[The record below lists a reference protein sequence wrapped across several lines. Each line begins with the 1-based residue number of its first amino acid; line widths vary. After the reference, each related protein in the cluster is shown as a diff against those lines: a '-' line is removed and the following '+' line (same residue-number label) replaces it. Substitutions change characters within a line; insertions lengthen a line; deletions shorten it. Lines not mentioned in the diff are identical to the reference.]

1 MDFALPSLYSIS
13 NPIPAIEA
21 VLLLCLWPLPI
32 NTMYKDPSHALA
44 GAAMQLAV
52 QNGLHIFG
60 HEQDFIR
67 TRVCSPDSGKVF
79 RAQLWM
85 HCVTVFQR
93 SDTPR
98 TNPEDILKV
107 AIAQAYAMVFLSG
120 QSQDHVALIEIGQRR
135 VYCPKCC
142 CIVISSMKFR
152 QLL

>member
-120 QSQDHVALIEIGQRR
+120 QS
-135 VYCPKCC
+135 
-142 CIVISSMKFR
+142 
-152 QLL
+152 